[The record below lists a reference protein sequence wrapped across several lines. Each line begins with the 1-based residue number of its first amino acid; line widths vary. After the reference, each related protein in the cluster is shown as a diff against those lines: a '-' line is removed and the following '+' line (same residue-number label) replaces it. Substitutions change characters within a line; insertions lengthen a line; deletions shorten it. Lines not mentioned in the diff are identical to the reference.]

1 MITAQLLYPVFVQ
14 VALTFFLLVWMGRAR
29 LAALRDK
36 EVKLPDIAV
45 GQRAWPVRVQQISNT
60 YQNQFELPLL
70 FYALIALCGQ
80 HARLIDETM
89 VVLAWTF
96 VGTRLIHAYIYTTS
110 NVIRWR
116 FNVFA
121 LGMLILFAMWVLFA
135 FRVITQG

>member
-1 MITAQLLYPVFVQ
+1 MITTQLLYPVFVQ

-29 LAALRDK
+29 LGALRDK

-45 GQRAWPVRVQQISNT
+45 GQRAWPMRVQQISNT

-70 FYALIALCGQ
+70 FYALIALAAQ
-80 HARLIDETM
+80 HARLIDYTM
-89 VVLAWTF
+89 VVLAWAF
-96 VGTRLIHAYIYTTS
+96 VVTRLIHACIYTTS

-121 LGMLILFAMWVLFA
+121 LGMLILLAMWVLFA
-135 FRVITQG
+135 FRLITQG